1 MNIEKNY
8 ELRKC
13 GDKLV
18 LRRLCL
24 SDQSYEMKTVLVA
37 DELVD
42 GEKKV
47 DSYPFFVLRQNK
59 DFVLCWEVRNELQI
73 SEPCCKYLVHGV
85 TVLFQKGYSEPWYM
99 WTTSSMLKEPVFFPI
114 GSFMELFV
122 ENTDTGFILHYFEG
136 GAWCSKACSNCE
148 VIDATIEPEKTHS
161 DKMFA
166 NVLKIKTEEGE
177 LYLSIKKE
185 FGPTY
190 NYIGRHG
197 IDFTQSVSYHYIFSK
212 EPQKSV
218 SENKEK
224 YIDEILHC
232 ADV

>member
-18 LRRLCL
+18 LRKLCL

-42 GEKKV
+42 EKKV
-47 DSYPFFVLRQNK
+47 DSYPFFVLRQNN

-73 SEPCCKYLVHGV
+73 SEPCCKYLVHGA
-85 TVLFQKGYSEPWYM
+85 TVLFQKGDSEPWYM
-99 WTTSSMLKEPVFFPI
+99 WTTSSILKDPIFLGFPI
-114 GSFMELFV
+114 GSFMELFMGH
-122 ENTDTGFILHYFEG
+122 TDTGFMLHYFEG
-136 GAWCSKACSNCE
+136 GIWCAKTCSDCE
-148 VIDATIEPEKTHS
+148 VLDATIEPEKALS

-177 LYLSIKKE
+177 LYLSIKKK
-185 FGPTY
+185 FGPSY
-190 NYIGRHG
+190 HHMRRHG
-197 IDFTQSVSYHYIFSK
+197 VGFTQSVSYNFIFSK
-212 EPQKSV
+212 EP
-218 SENKEK
+218 
-224 YIDEILHC
+224 
-232 ADV
+232 

>member
-42 GEKKV
+42 DEKKV
-47 DSYPFFVLRQNK
+47 DSYPFFVLRQNN

-73 SEPCCKYLVHGV
+73 SEPCYKYLVHGA
-85 TVLFQKGYSEPWYM
+85 TVLFQKDYSEPWYM
-99 WTTSSMLKEPVFFPI
+99 WTTSSILKEPIFLGFPI

-122 ENTDTGFILHYFEG
+122 GHTDTGFMLHYFEG
-136 GAWCSKACSNCE
+136 GVWCSKICSDCE
-148 VIDATIEPEKTHS
+148 VLDATIEPEKALS

-177 LYLSIKKE
+177 LYLSIKKK
-185 FGPTY
+185 FGPSY
-190 NYIGRHG
+190 HYMRRHG
-197 IDFTQSVSYHYIFSK
+197 VGFTQSMSYNFIFSK
-212 EPQKSV
+212 EP
-218 SENKEK
+218 
-224 YIDEILHC
+224 
-232 ADV
+232 